1 MLHFFASSLSFAL
14 FIAISISLTPLRV
27 FSYFL
32 LLIHNVPG
40 FMVFMFSL
48 HFFFPF
54 MLLQKKDFISLDDED
69 DASPQKRD
77 RESDC
82 VCLKKG
88 TSDSS
93 SSCICCLDF
102 NISDTFDLGQACARI
117 RYISQSEG
125 VSMNLTIGKTF
136 SKTSTIKIEK
146 PGEPVCLSML
156 GGIAKMCAKF
166 NGLVRSANNGLVG
179 CLAMQPKLFGEVP
192 VNFEFPCFD
201 LNSDEI
207 KIIESPKKQPQ
218 KEEDSDDSEDEEEK
232 DETSTGTPSETDET
246 LGGFKVEDIISVV
259 SKTADQGIKI
269 ITELF
274 GIGDDDEKKP
284 AQAAESK
291 AAPENK
297 KNNTK
302 SS

>member
-1 MLHFFASSLSFAL
+1 MLVVYNL
-14 FIAISISLTPLRV
+14 
-27 FSYFL
+27 
-32 LLIHNVPG
+32 PG
-40 FMVFMFSL
+40 IYGSL
-48 HFFFPF
+48 HFLISIFVS
-54 MLLQKKDFISLDDED
+54 QDFISLDEDED
-69 DASPQKRD
+69 APQKRD

-88 TSDSS
+88 SSDSS

-125 VSMNLTIGKTF
+125 VSMNLTIGKSF
-136 SKTSTIKIEK
+136 SKASTIKISK
-146 PGEPVCLSML
+146 PSEPVCLSML

-207 KIIESPKKQPQ
+207 RIIESPKKQPQ
-218 KEEDSDDSEDEEEK
+218 AASEDEDEDEEEK
-232 DETSTGTPSETDET
+232 DEETATKPTETDET
-246 LGGFKVEDIISVV
+246 IGGFKVEDIINVV

-274 GIGDDDEKKP
+274 GIGDDDEKKKP
-284 AQAAESK
+284 VAPESK

-302 SS
+302 NT